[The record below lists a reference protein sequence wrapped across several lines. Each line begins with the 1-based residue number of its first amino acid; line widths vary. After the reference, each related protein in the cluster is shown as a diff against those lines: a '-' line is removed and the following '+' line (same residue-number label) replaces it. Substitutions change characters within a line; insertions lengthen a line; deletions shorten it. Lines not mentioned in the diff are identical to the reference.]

1 MTREEMWKEFEKQLI
16 RETRTPITVS
26 YDVSEKMTKS
36 AIERTVAKW
45 KERLEQEP
53 KTWSLDDAREDF
65 MSDVY
70 NTLDFLPTNDEA
82 NRIIDSFDRVTSNI
96 RQEPVLDK
104 IRAEIEEQK
113 QMECFDSY
121 DEMFAYRTGL
131 ENAIDIIDKYKAEQE
146 K

>member
-53 KTWSLDDAREDF
+53 KPMVEIDLYSVIKQKYIERE
-65 MSDVY
+65 
-70 NTLDFLPTNDEA
+70 
-82 NRIIDSFDRVTSNI
+82 
-96 RQEPVLDK
+96 VLDK
-104 IRAEIEEQK
+104 IRAEIENAMKYQYAVGENEYAEGFEK
-113 QMECFDSY
+113 S
-121 DEMFAYRTGL
+121 L
-131 ENAIDIIDKYKAEQE
+131 EIIDKYKAESEE